1 MGDDDIFIGI
11 GNLRFVPSGY
21 QKVILQ
27 PRGFL
32 IDSLCCGHCKHHA
45 FEQGVT
51 GHTVSAMKARETRF
65 SNSIE
70 VGDISLPRDTCH
82 NAAAGI
88 VGSRHDGYGFLIDV
102 DAEIEAASVDGRK
115 VFLNEQFT
123 FMANIQLYAVAT
135 KAFHFM
141 IDGTR
146 NNISGR
152 QFLAAIKLMHEFRA
166 VRQNEFCAFTP

>member
-1 MGDDDIFIGI
+1 MRDDDIFIGI

-27 PRGFL
+27 PQLFL

-51 GHTVSAMKARETRF
+51 GHTVSAMKTRETRF

-88 VGSRHDGYGFLIDV
+88 VGSRHDGYGFLSDV
-102 DAEIEAASVDGRK
+102 DAKIEAASVDGRK

-123 FMANIQLYAVAT
+123 FMANI
-135 KAFHFM
+135 
-141 IDGTR
+141 
-146 NNISGR
+146 
-152 QFLAAIKLMHEFRA
+152 
-166 VRQNEFCAFTP
+166 